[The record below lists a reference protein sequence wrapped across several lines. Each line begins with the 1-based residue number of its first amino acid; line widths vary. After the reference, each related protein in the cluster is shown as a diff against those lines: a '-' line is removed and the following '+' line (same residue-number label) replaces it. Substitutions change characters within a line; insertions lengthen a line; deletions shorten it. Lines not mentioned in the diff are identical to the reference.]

1 MACHCN
7 LESATLPNPGL
18 AEVIRDLLV
27 ANTEGHSVSLSC
39 VFWEVETCWLC
50 LLDSSLSPY
59 DGVLSCFL
67 YNWPGQDPLLDL

>member
-39 VFWEVETCWLC
+39 VFWEVETCWLY

-67 YNWPGQDPLLDL
+67 YNWPGQDPLLDF